1 MFVVVGVAAVA
12 DFTVAFVWVMELA
25 SGTNNS
31 NLMRFMIQDIQVYTH
46 ERNINYQNLLQNI
59 QGGPKKSL

>member
-25 SGTNNS
+25 SGTINW
-31 NLMRFMIQDIQVYTH
+31 NLKYI
-46 ERNINYQNLLQNI
+46 NISKLITKYKFSAGIWFCESFNT
-59 QGGPKKSL
+59 

>member
-25 SGTNNS
+25 SGTINS
-31 NLMRFMIQDIQVYTH
+31 NLKYIHIKQIL
-46 ERNINYQNLLQNI
+46 IYQNLLQNI
-59 QGGPKKSL
+59 NFLREFDFVNRLILV